1 MQSVNIQV
9 DGRPIDRTM
18 PAILHGHLSAKD
30 WTDFC
35 NQHDEA
41 AIPSIGSRSLKSFP
55 ALPFVLVFI
64 AAVVTVI
71 LSGRRE
77 ATRDPWSDSS
87 FPVGIP
93 IGMFLLMGTLI
104 SSCICF
110 GIVASRESEKFIA
123 ALKRLCEETSTK
135 QSSLTFHF
143 KSESFITPSV
153 SDRREIRTVDK
164 YYIEVCIAE
173 TTVDASPIAAYYDA
187 EIAIASAPVHM
198 SATEYYAPALAM
210 SSSEASHSAAERLQE
225 LEKIKNLLTE
235 KEYEQKRDDI
245 IAAV

>member
-18 PAILHGHLSAKD
+18 PVILRGHMSAED

-35 NQHDEA
+35 NQHDEV
-41 AIPSIGSRSLKSFP
+41 AIPSVSSRSLSSFP
-55 ALPFVLVFI
+55 AFPFVMIFIVAIVTLVISF
-64 AAVVTVI
+64 
-71 LSGRRE
+71 RRE
-77 ATRDPWSDSS
+77 ATRDLWNTS
-87 FPVGIP
+87 FSVGIP

-104 SSCICF
+104 SSSICF
-110 GIVASRESEKFIA
+110 MIVTSRESEKFIA
-123 ALKRLCEETSTK
+123 ALKRFCEETSNK

-143 KSESFITPSV
+143 KSESFITPSG
-153 SDRREIRTVDK
+153 SDRHKIRTADK

-173 TTVDASPIAAYYDA
+173 TTVDASPIASYYDP
-187 EIAIASAPVHM
+187 EIAIASAPLHI
-198 SATEYYAPALAM
+198 SATKYYEPALAM

-225 LEKIKNLLTE
+225 LEKIKSLLTE